1 MLTFASPMTDL
12 LTFAT
17 TLLLSP
23 VAATLSVVN
32 HSVATRSSGEPNWI
46 LILALGAIAG
56 TVVDKYGGVLLYPIR
71 QLRDDR
77 YLGEWWEYHLSYR
90 QGQRTLRRSKLI
102 IRRGLH
108 TRVRRAEFW
117 HIPATARSDDQK
129 EIAYRGTLHIENNH
143 LVIQLYATTHD
154 EYLVYRF
161 FNRIPTNA
169 EVIPGI
175 WMSYDHDTNPAAGA
189 AILTNKPMEPDD
201 AEREILRHATSGAI
215 RIK

>member
-1 MLTFASPMTDL
+1 MTDL
-12 LTFAT
+12 P
-17 TLLLSP
+17 TL
-23 VAATLSVVN
+23 AAVLPHSTIAAASTAVN
-32 HSVATRSSGEPNWI
+32 HTIAAGSSGKPSWI
-46 LILALGAIAG
+46 VILVLGVIAG
-56 TVVDKYGGVLLYPIR
+56 TALDKYGGVLLYPIR
-71 QLRDDR
+71 LLRDDH

-90 QGQRTLRRSKLI
+90 QGQRTLRRSRLI
-102 IRRGLH
+102 IRRGLR
-108 TRVRRAEFW
+108 TGVRRAEFW
-117 HIPATARSDDQK
+117 HIPANATSDDQK
-129 EIAYRGTLHIENNH
+129 EIAYRGTLHLENNQ
-143 LVIQLYATTHD
+143 LLIQLHATTHD

-189 AILTNKPMEPDD
+189 AILTNNPMDPDD